1 MKNVVV
7 QLVETR
13 TQPKLLRRAGVTLIE
28 LLVVITILGILSV
41 AILPNIAGT
50 IDSRRS
56 REAKRGLSTFVARA
70 QSRAFGAKEP
80 KGFQIQPLSGNAAAA
95 IDFFVADVP
104 SAYGGELTSSK
115 VKVVD
120 LDVVNPIIKS
130 SRKFLE
136 FSDVDTDSRVRANN
150 GFCTAGDSIQFAG
163 AGPYFKFTPG
173 PPHLVSMWSE
183 NNQNP
188 FNAKLPES
196 LPGSQGFIPFR
207 IRRQPARSSTSVFQ
221 LTRGAALDL
230 SWCTL
235 GSQLFSSFESWD
247 NNSTA
252 PITILFDA
260 GGRPSQLVL
269 SDGARHAIGEPIFL
283 LLGLAELCGNS
294 ATNVSD
300 ANVTDDPEDRTG
312 ANWQYVDATWLYI
325 DHQSG
330 LCRTAP
336 SAAKRANSTGNV
348 FDSQYNIRE
357 AIGLGAR
364 E

>member
-1 MKNVVV
+1 MKNVVLH
-7 QLVETR
+7 LVGDKP
-13 TQPKLLRRAGVTLIE
+13 QPKLLRCAGVTLVE
-28 LLVVITILGILSV
+28 LLVVITILGILAV
-41 AILPNIAGT
+41 TILPNIAGT

-80 KGFQIQPLSGNAAAA
+80 KGFQIQPLSGNAYAA

-115 VKVVD
+115 VKAVD
-120 LDVVNPIIKS
+120 LAAANPIIQS
-130 SRKFLE
+130 SRKLLE

-173 PPHLVSMWSE
+173 PSHLVSMWSE

-188 FNAKLPES
+188 FNAKLPAS
-196 LPGSQGFIPFR
+196 DVAMPFR
-207 IRRQPARSSTSVFQ
+207 IRRQPTRSSTSIFQ

-230 SWCTL
+230 RWCSL
-235 GSQLFSSFESWD
+235 GSQLFSSFVSFN
-247 NNSTA
+247 NNSPA

-260 GGRPSQLVL
+260 GGRPSQLVH
-269 SDGARHAIGEPIFL
+269 SNGARKAIGEPIFL
-283 LLGLAELCGNS
+283 LLGLVELCGNGS
-294 ATNVSD
+294 ANVSD
-300 ANVTDDPEDRTG
+300 ANVTADPEDRTG

>member
-13 TQPKLLRRAGVTLIE
+13 TQPKLLRCAGVTLVE

-115 VKVVD
+115 VTALD
-120 LDVVNPIIKS
+120 LPNEN
-130 SRKFLE
+130 SRKRLQ
-136 FSDVDTDSRVRANN
+136 FSDVDTDSRVRATN
-150 GFCTAGDSIQFAG
+150 GFCTVGDSIQFAG
-163 AGPYFKFTPG
+163 AGPYFKFMPG
-173 PPHLVSMWSE
+173 PPHLVSMWLE

-188 FNAKLPES
+188 FNTKLPAS
-196 LPGSQGFIPFR
+196 GVALPFR
-207 IRRQPARSSTSVFQ
+207 IRRQPTRSSTSVFQ

-230 SWCTL
+230 SWCML

-260 GGRPSQLVL
+260 GGRPSQLVH
-269 SDGARHAIGEPIFL
+269 SNGTRHAIGEPIFL

-294 ATNVSD
+294 ATNVPD

-336 SAAKRANSTGNV
+336 SAAKRANSTGDV

>member
-7 QLVETR
+7 ELVETR
-13 TQPKLLRRAGVTLIE
+13 AQPKLLRCAGVTLVE

-115 VKVVD
+115 VKVVN
-120 LDVVNPIIKS
+120 LASANPIVKS
-130 SRKFLE
+130 SRKLLE

-150 GFCTAGDSIQFAG
+150 GFCTVGDAIQFAG

-188 FNAKLPES
+188 FNAKLPVSEFP
-196 LPGSQGFIPFR
+196 LAFR
-207 IRRQPARSSTSVFQ
+207 IRRQPTRSSTSVFQ

-235 GSQLFSSFESWD
+235 GSQLFSSFVSLN
-247 NNSTA
+247 NNSPA

-260 GGRPSQLVL
+260 GGRPSQLVH
-269 SDGARHAIGEPIFL
+269 SNGARQAIGEPIFL

-294 ATNVSD
+294 ATNVPD

-336 SAAKRANSTGNV
+336 SAAKRANSTNNV